1 MNQPKKREQEI
12 IKKKERLVGNK
23 KREKRKAERRERG
36 GKRGKERGKEKG
48 VCSYF
53 MGVALIDVMV
63 ALWVLQQ

>member
-1 MNQPKKREQEI
+1 MVED
-12 IKKKERLVGNK
+12 KKKERRERQKEGREGRREG
-23 KREKRKAERRERG
+23 KRERE
-36 GKRGKERGKEKG
+36 KRGKEKG

>member
-1 MNQPKKREQEI
+1 MNQPKKKRTRDNKKKGGLVED
-12 IKKKERLVGNK
+12 KKKE
-23 KREKRKAERRERG
+23 KRKTERRERG

-48 VCSYF
+48 ACSYF

>member
-12 IKKKERLVGNK
+12 IKKKERLVRNK
-23 KREKRKAERRERG
+23 KREKRKTERRERG
-36 GKRGKERGKEKG
+36 GKRGKEKG

-53 MGVALIDVMV
+53 MGIALIDVMV

>member
-1 MNQPKKREQEI
+1 M
-12 IKKKERLVGNK
+12 VGNK